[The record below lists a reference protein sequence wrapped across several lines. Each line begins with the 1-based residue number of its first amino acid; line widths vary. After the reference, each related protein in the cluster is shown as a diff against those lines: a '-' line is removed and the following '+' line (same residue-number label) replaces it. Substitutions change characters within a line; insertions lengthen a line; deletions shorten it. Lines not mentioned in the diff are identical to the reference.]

1 MTISSDA
8 KSKADT
14 SARLAGVTDNPRV
27 RALFESLAEEFAAR
41 AEAERKAETAPPLAP
56 LEDTEQWLASLR
68 ALRAND

>member
-27 RALFESLAEEFAAR
+27 RALFESLAEEFAALETDESL
-41 AEAERKAETAPPLAP
+41 EAEFQALKARMNPVPSAPAM
-56 LEDTEQWLASLR
+56 E
-68 ALRAND
+68 

>member
-1 MTISSDA
+1 MTTSSDT

-27 RALFESLAEEFAAR
+27 RALFESLADEFAAR
-41 AEAERKAETAPPLAP
+41 AEAEQRAETAPPLAP

-68 ALRAND
+68 ALRATD